1 MIVPEVG
8 VEKSLIS
15 TFGKTSAMREIMLGA
30 IYPGHTVKRNT
41 ASRQLQE
48 REIGAGIGFEQ
59 HDTLIHNQLQ
69 SRLR

>member
-1 MIVPEVG
+1 
-8 VEKSLIS
+8 
-15 TFGKTSAMREIMLGA
+15 MLGA
-30 IYPGHTVKRNT
+30 IHPRHTIKRNT